1 MRILETVWMAI
12 LIAVLSP
19 AAIAQTGEGP
29 ERKAL
34 FGELHM
40 HTWWSFDA
48 YSMSTRLTPDDAYEF
63 AKGKP
68 KKHPNGQTYQ
78 ISRPLDFMA
87 VTDHSEFMG
96 IAARMADPEHP
107 MSKLPIAKKIL
118 TKDRDQ
124 SRAAYSELKAA
135 SRAGNPVEG
144 VDTPAVRR
152 EVWEHVIASAN
163 RHYNPGTFTT
173 LIAYEW
179 SSGNKGRNLHR
190 NVFFKGNT
198 APTPFS
204 AVDSIKPED
213 LWVWMESVREEGHSV
228 LAVPHNMNASDGIGF
243 DRVDS
248 LGNPLTPEYAA
259 TRNRNEPLVEI
270 SQIKGTSEVHPALS
284 PNDEFADFE
293 LFEQYVAKDRDGNY
307 TPITNFKGSY
317 VRSAYRTGLE
327 FQDMEGFNPY
337 RFGLVAASDSHS
349 GVIPIEENNFSG
361 PTRQSAV
368 TPERAARGRV
378 SSPFL
383 RKCGASGLAG
393 VWSEENT
400 RESIFETL
408 ERKETWGT
416 TGPRIQVRVFAGFD
430 MAGVKPGEAG
440 WVKAAYEKG
449 VPMGGELKAAD
460 ATGAPTFA
468 LWAIKDPDT
477 ANLDRI
483 QIVKLWS
490 SGGVSHEQIY
500 DAVWSGD
507 RSINPETGKLAPVG
521 NTVNLETLEYSNSI
535 GAVELKGTWTD
546 PKFRADH
553 NAAYYV
559 RVLEIPTP
567 RWSMF
572 DAKTA
577 GIPHPPD
584 VPKTIQERAY
594 TSPIRYDHP

>member
-19 AAIAQTGEGP
+19 SAIAQTGEGP
-29 ERKAL
+29 DRKAL
-34 FGELHM
+34 FGELHI
-40 HTWWSFDA
+40 HTQWSFDA
-48 YSMSTRLTPDDAYEF
+48 YINTTRATPDDAYEF

-68 KKHPNGQTYQ
+68 KKHPDGQTYQ

-87 VTDHSEFMG
+87 VTDHSESLG
-96 IAARMADPEHP
+96 ISARMADPEHP
-107 MSKLPIAKKIL
+107 MSKLPIAKRIISG
-118 TKDRDQ
+118 DRTALEEV
-124 SRAAYSELKAA
+124 RNAYRRGA
-135 SRAGNPVEG
+135 PVEG
-144 VDTPAVRR
+144 IDDPETRR
-152 EVWEHVIASAN
+152 EVWDLVIASAN
-163 RHYNPGTFTT
+163 RHYDPGTFTA

-179 SSGNKGRNLHR
+179 TSTPNGQNLHR
-190 NVFFKGNT
+190 NVIFKGDT

-204 AVDSIKPED
+204 AVDSSKPED
-213 LWVWMESVREEGHSV
+213 LWRWMDRVREEGHSV
-228 LAVPHNMNASDGIGF
+228 LAIPHNLNVSDGIGF

-248 LGNPLTPEYAA
+248 FGNPLTSEYAA
-259 TRNRNEPLVEI
+259 ARNRNEPLVEVT
-270 SQIKGTSEVHPALS
+270 QIKGTSETHPALS

-293 LFEQYVAKDRDGNY
+293 LLELYVARN
-307 TPITNFKGSY
+307 TPVTKFHGSY
-317 VRSAYRTGLE
+317 VRDAYRTGLE
-327 FQDMEGFNPY
+327 FQDKEAFNPY
-337 RFGLVAASDSHS
+337 RFGLIGASDSHT
-349 GVIPIEENNFSG
+349 GIVPVEENNFTG
-361 PTRQSAV
+361 KFG
-368 TPERAARGRV
+368 RAAVSPEQIAANRLRSPRGRQ
-378 SSPFL
+378 F
-383 RKCGASGLAG
+383 GASGLAG

-400 RESIFETL
+400 REGIFGAL

-416 TGPRIQVRVFAGFD
+416 TGPRIQVRVFGGFD
-430 MAGVKPGEAG
+430 MAGVNPGEAD
-440 WVKAAYEKG
+440 WVDAAYEKG
-449 VPMGGELKAAD
+449 VPMGGELKAYE
-460 ATGAPTFA
+460 ATGAPSFA
-468 LWAIKDPDT
+468 LWAIKDPDS

-483 QIVKLWS
+483 QIVKVWS
-490 SGGVSHEQIY
+490 SGGVSHEQVY

-572 DAKTA
+572 NAKLA
-577 GIPHPPD
+577 GIPHPPE

-594 TSPIRYDHP
+594 TSPIRYDHH

>member
-1 MRILETVWMAI
+1 MRIFETVWMAI

-19 AAIAQTGEGP
+19 AAMAQTGEGP

-40 HTWWSFDA
+40 HTWWSLDA
-48 YSMSTRLTPDDAYEF
+48 YSMATRLTPDDAYEF
-63 AKGKP
+63 AKGMP
-68 KKHPNGQTYQ
+68 KKHPNGQTYR

-87 VTDHSEFMG
+87 ATDHSEFMG
-96 IAARMADPEHP
+96 VAARMGDPEHP
-107 MSKLPIAKKIL
+107 MSKLPIAKRIVSS
-118 TKDRDQ
+118 DRDE
-124 SRAAYSELKAA
+124 SRAAYSELRAA
-135 SRAGNPVEG
+135 SKAGNPVEG
-144 VDTPAVRR
+144 VDTPEERR
-152 EVWEHVIASAN
+152 EVWEQVIASAN

-173 LIAYEW
+173 LVAYEW

-190 NVFFKGNT
+190 NVYFKGNT

-204 AVDSIKPED
+204 AVDSIMPED
-213 LWVWMESVREEGHSV
+213 LWVWMDSVREEGYSV
-228 LAVPHNMNASDGIGF
+228 LAIPHNTNGSDGIGF

-259 TRNRNEPLVEI
+259 TRNRNEPLVEVT
-270 SQIKGTSEVHPALS
+270 QKKGTSETHPALS

-293 LFEQYVAKDRDGNY
+293 INELYVAQD

-317 VRSAYRTGLE
+317 VRDAYRTGLE
-327 FQDMEGFNPY
+327 FQDKEGFNPY
-337 RFGLVAASDSHS
+337 RFGLVGASDSHT
-349 GVIPIEENNFSG
+349 GITPIEEKDHSSVMTSVG
-361 PTRQSAV
+361 P
-368 TPERAARGRV
+368 PKRAARGRV
-378 SSPFL
+378 GSARVRQMSV
-383 RKCGASGLAG
+383 SGLAG
-393 VWSEENT
+393 VWSKENT
-400 RESIFETL
+400 RESIFDSL
-408 ERKETWGT
+408 ARKETWGT
-416 TGPRIQVRVFAGFD
+416 TGPRIQVRIFAGFD
-430 MAGVKPGEAG
+430 MAGVKPGEAN
-440 WVKAAYEKG
+440 WVAAAYKKG

-460 ATGAPTFA
+460 VTGAPTFA
-468 LWAIKDPDT
+468 LWAIKDPDS

-483 QIVKLWS
+483 QIVKVWS

-507 RSINPETGKLAPVG
+507 RSINPKTGKLAPVG

-553 NAAYYV
+553 NAAYYA

-572 DAKTA
+572 DAKEA
-577 GIPHPPD
+577 GIPHPPELS
-584 VPKTIQERAY
+584 KTIQERAY
-594 TSPIRYDHP
+594 TSPIRYDHH

>member
-1 MRILETVWMAI
+1 VKNLDKILAAI
-12 LIAVLSP
+12 LIAALSAP
-19 AAIAQTGEGP
+19 AIAEPGP
-29 ERKAL
+29 DRKAL

-48 YSMSTRLTPDDAYEF
+48 FSMSTRLTPDDAYEF

-87 VTDHSEFMG
+87 VTDHSESLG
-96 IAARMADPEHP
+96 ISARMADPEHP
-107 MSKLPIAKKIL
+107 MSKLPIARRIING
-118 TKDRDQ
+118 DRKALEEV
-124 SRAAYSELKAA
+124 RNAY
-135 SRAGNPVEG
+135 RRGRPVEG
-144 VDTPAVRR
+144 IDDPESRR
-152 EVWEHVIASAN
+152 EVWDLVIASAN
-163 RHYNPGTFTT
+163 RHYDPGTFTA

-179 SSGNKGRNLHR
+179 TSTPNGQNLHR
-190 NVFFKGNT
+190 NVIFKGNT

-204 AVDSIKPED
+204 AVDSSKPED
-213 LWVWMESVREEGHSV
+213 LWAWMDRIREKGHNV
-228 LAVPHNMNASDGIGF
+228 LAIPHNMNASDGIGF
-243 DRVDS
+243 DRVNS
-248 LGNPLTPEYAA
+248 MGNPLTPEYAA
-259 TRNRNEPLVEI
+259 TRNRNEPLVEVT
-270 SQIKGTSEVHPALS
+270 QKKGTSETHPALS

-293 LFEQYVAKDRDGNY
+293 LYELYVARN

-317 VRSAYRTGLE
+317 VRYAYRTGLE
-327 FQDMEGFNPY
+327 IQDMQGFNPY
-337 RFGLVAASDSHS
+337 RFGLVGATDSHTGIS
-349 GVIPIEENNFSG
+349 PIEENNYSG
-361 PTRQSAV
+361 MTTSVAPPKQGRLGS
-368 TPERAARGRV
+368 ARGRIV
-378 SSPFL
+378 GS
-383 RKCGASGLAG
+383 SGLAG
-393 VWSEENT
+393 VWTEENT

-408 ERKETWGT
+408 RRKETWGT
-416 TGPRIQVRVFAGFD
+416 TGPRIQVRVFGGFD
-430 MAGVKPGEAG
+430 MAGVKPGEPG
-440 WVKAAYEKG
+440 WIDAAYEKG

-460 ATGAPTFA
+460 ATFAPTFA
-468 LWAIKDPDT
+468 LWAIKDPDS

-483 QIVKLWS
+483 QIVKVWS
-490 SGGVSHEQIY
+490 SGGVSHEQVY

-507 RSINPETGKLAPVG
+507 RSINSETGKLAPVG

-572 DAKTA
+572 NAKLA
-577 GIPHPPD
+577 GIPHPPE

-594 TSPIRYDHP
+594 TSPIRYDHH

>member
-1 MRILETVWMAI
+1 VKNLGRILAAI
-12 LIAVLSP
+12 LITALSAP
-19 AAIAQTGEGP
+19 AIAEPGP
-29 ERKAL
+29 DRKAL
-34 FGELHM
+34 FGELHI

-48 YSMSTRLTPDDAYEF
+48 YTNSTRLTPDDAYEF

-68 KKHPNGQTYQ
+68 KTHPDGQTYQ

-87 VTDHSEFMG
+87 VTDHSESLG
-96 IAARMADPEHP
+96 ISARMADPEHP
-107 MSKLPIAKKIL
+107 MSRLPIARRIISG
-118 TKDRDQ
+118 DRKALEEV
-124 SRAAYSELKAA
+124 RNAYRRGA
-135 SRAGNPVEG
+135 PVEG
-144 VDTPAVRR
+144 IDDPESRR
-152 EVWEHVIASAN
+152 EVWDLVIDSAN
-163 RHYNPGTFTT
+163 RHYDPGTFTA

-179 SSGNKGRNLHR
+179 TSTPNGQNLHR
-190 NVFFKGNT
+190 NVIFKGNT

-204 AVDSIKPED
+204 AVDSSKPED
-213 LWVWMESVREEGHSV
+213 LWAWMDRIREEGHNV
-228 LAVPHNMNASDGIGF
+228 LAIPHNMNASDGIGF
-243 DRVDS
+243 DRVNS
-248 LGNPLTPEYAA
+248 MGNPLTPEYAA
-259 TRNRNEPLVEI
+259 TRNRNEPLVEVT
-270 SQIKGTSEVHPALS
+270 QKKGTSETHPALS

-293 LFEQYVAKDRDGNY
+293 LYELYVAGK

-317 VRSAYRTGLE
+317 VRYAYRTGLE
-327 FQDMEGFNPY
+327 FQDMQGFNPY
-337 RFGLVAASDSHS
+337 RFGLVGATDSHTGIS
-349 GVIPIEENNFSG
+349 PIEENNYSG
-361 PTRQSAV
+361 MSTSVAPPKQGRLGS
-368 TPERAARGRV
+368 ARGRIV
-378 SSPFL
+378 GS
-383 RKCGASGLAG
+383 SGLAG
-393 VWSEENT
+393 VWTEENT

-408 ERKETWGT
+408 RRKETWGT
-416 TGPRIQVRVFAGFD
+416 TGPRIQVRVFGGFD

-440 WVKAAYEKG
+440 WVDVAYEKG

-468 LWAIKDPDT
+468 LWAIKDPDS

-483 QIVKLWS
+483 QIVKVWS
-490 SGGVSHEQIY
+490 SGGVSHEQVY

-507 RSINPETGKLAPVG
+507 RSINSETGKLAPVG

-572 DAKTA
+572 NAKLA

-594 TSPIRYDHP
+594 TSPIRYDHH